1 MKLSRIG
8 RLKWSLTLLVTVFL
22 LLAMACG
29 GSAATDEEPE
39 LTLDQLLESGG
50 EKLAAVSTA
59 KFQMIDEMQSGAKFF
74 GQTLKTVEGEVK
86 SPDGARM
93 LVDVETVAFG
103 FVQIEIL
110 AVGEQAYVRFSK
122 DAPWAELSIED
133 VPFKFGA
140 LGLTLSALLPIMQNP
155 TMVGEELVGD
165 VPAIRVDGD
174 VVSEDM
180 GDLITSVNPGHAIAL
195 SFWFDKADYTLRQF
209 RILGQLFDLDA
220 PKTSRLVTMDI
231 GVPVDIQ
238 LPEIDA
244 NP

>member
-1 MKLSRIG
+1 MDLSRIKLRG
-8 RLKWSLTLLVTVFL
+8 SSCALLVMVSL

-29 GSAATDEEPE
+29 GSAATDEEPA
-39 LTLDQLLESGG
+39 LTLDQLIESAG
-50 EKLAAVSTA
+50 EELAAVSTA
-59 KFQMIDEMQSGAKFF
+59 KFQMIDEMESGAKFF

-110 AVGEQAYVRFSK
+110 AVGEQAYMKFSK
-122 DAPWAELSIED
+122 DAPWAELPIED

-140 LGLTLSALLPIMQNP
+140 LGLTLSAVLPIMQNAV
-155 TMVGEELVGD
+155 MVGEELVGD
-165 VPAIRVDGD
+165 VPTIRVDGD

-180 GDLITSVNPGHAIAL
+180 GDLITSVNPGHAITL
-195 SFWFDKADYTLRQF
+195 SFWFDKSDYTLRQF

-220 PKTSRLVTMDI
+220 PETSRLVTMDI

-238 LPEIDA
+238 LPETDTS
-244 NP
+244 P